1 MLIVSARQ
9 QGLPTTDYSLCF
21 AGSSYQQHR
30 YGAYSGLV
38 EVNVCLVLAS
48 SVSGTI

>member
-9 QGLPTTDYSLCF
+9 QRLPTTDYSLCF

-30 YGAYSGLV
+30 NGAYSCLV
-38 EVNVCLVLAS
+38 EVNTCLVFADL
-48 SVSGTI
+48 VS